1 MASGFSRRM
10 DQNKLVLSLGGMPVI
25 ERVIKAVK
33 KSEVDNII
41 MVYRD
46 EQVREIGIQN
56 DIKCIYNDKAEYGQ
70 SQSIKLG
77 IKHSPAETDGFMFF
91 VGDQPFLNAATIN
104 TLIGVFKE
112 KKYPIIVPEYKG
124 KRGNPVIF
132 SAELKNELLNIDGDN
147 GGRSIIRRRADD
159 VKIVHFSD
167 SIVGQD
173 IDTWEEYIKW
183 RCE

>member
-10 DQNKLVLSLGGMPVI
+10 EKNKLILDLGGMPVI
-25 ERVIKAVK
+25 ERVIKSVK
-33 KSEVDNII
+33 ESKVDNII

-46 EQVREIGIQN
+46 DNVKKIGIRN
-56 DIKCIYNDKAEYGQ
+56 GIECIYNDKAEYGQ

-77 IKHSPAETDGFMFF
+77 IQHSPKGTSGFMFL
-91 VGDQPFLNAATIN
+91 VGDQPFLNADTIN

-124 KRGNPVIF
+124 KRGNPVVF
-132 SAELKNELLNIDGDN
+132 SAKLKNELLNIDGDN
-147 GGRSIIRRRADD
+147 GGRSIVRKRHED
-159 VKIVHFSD
+159 VRVVHFSD

-173 IDTWEEYIKW
+173 IDTWEEYIRW